1 MADENI
7 LYSTKAAADFMNVDR
22 KTIQRYR
29 KEGLLIPNAFGKNNS
44 VFYSEEQLIALAKH
58 LLTSGDKLLKFRPQ
72 VATSYENLIKNSSQV
87 GTSSKKIL
95 EENSQVGT
103 SSKNW
108 EEIADIIQNGNIE
121 IDRSIPQLTTVYSG
135 SAIFRKKD
143 KPSVAKYPKS
153 LIIPTLPQFQNA
165 MSLFQEG
172 SAYLYPSVDTS
183 NLKFERGKLF
193 FAGSEPLRMI
203 TEVELQN
210 FRTNESI
217 TEITGLPILRAYYS
231 ILLTTYEE
239 LLKNNE
245 KLPKVLELYVP
256 ELAEY
261 LGMERNSNEKTVH
274 SIMSQFRSFD
284 HVMGVMH
291 VTRNGRPDK
300 SYFPVLSFLG
310 YDAKRN
316 VIEISS
322 PYLVHVIDNIFR
334 AAIRLNRKQQPM
346 LNKKGEPFRL
356 PSQSYIINPNISRE
370 RNQTAVENVV
380 IIVTTIEQ
388 AGNNTPHIKAS
399 TIIER
404 NPQLQERIANTTE
417 NHRNRLLQRVFK
429 KTWELLRDQTN
440 LLTVYKDIRLPDP
453 EDSKNIPTLK
463 TLDIVFEF
471 PHDGKIT
478 AVKKEKSSKIATGQ
492 AKSAS
497 KKNVKDG

>member
-1 MADENI
+1 MSEENI
-7 LYSTKAAADFMNVDR
+7 DQFKNW
-22 KTIQRYR
+22 
-29 KEGLLIPNAFGKNNS
+29 LLSKKNNS
-44 VFYSEEQLIALAKH
+44 EITEETYLQVFSILDRNSADSPALNLDTYWTEIAKILQTENIAMDRSLPELLSNYSAPAIY
-58 LLTSGDKLLKFRPQ
+58 R
-72 VATSYENLIKNSSQV
+72 KNS
-87 GTSSKKIL
+87 T
-95 EENSQVGT
+95 
-103 SSKNW
+103 
-108 EEIADIIQNGNIE
+108 ADI
-121 IDRSIPQLTTVYSG
+121 V
-135 SAIFRKKD
+135 
-143 KPSVAKYPKS
+143 KYPKS
-153 LIIPTLPQFQNA
+153 LIVPTLPQFQNA

-172 SAYLYPSVDTS
+172 KAYLYPSIDTS
-183 NLKFERGKLF
+183 NLVFERGKLF

-239 LLKNNE
+239 LLKRNE

-256 ELAEY
+256 DLAEY
-261 LGMERNSNEKTVH
+261 LGMERNVNQKTVH

-334 AAIRLNRKQQPM
+334 AAIRLNRKKQPM

-404 NPQLQERIANTTE
+404 NPQLQERIAKTAE

-429 KTWELLRDQTN
+429 KTWELLRIQTN
-440 LLTVYKDIRLPDP
+440 LSTVYKDIQLPDP

-463 TLDIVFEF
+463 TLDMVFKF
-471 PHDGKIT
+471 PHDGKVT
-478 AVKKEKSSKIATGQ
+478 AVTVKKEESSKIATGQ
-492 AKSAS
+492 EKSAS
-497 KKNVKDG
+497 KKNVKDD